1 MEQLVLAET
10 PQLEP
15 DDLRPLV
22 GHPTLRAVCA
32 HLGGAKKNTAAQKL
46 LSLPEV
52 EFDWE
57 WRDDEK

>member
-1 MEQLVLAET
+1 LEELVLAET